1 MDEQI
6 TVRSKRAAEI
16 LDISLPEFKKRL
28 ATGDIRSIKVGS
40 MRLVEIAELKNWVA
54 RQRDAEAVGAR

>member
-28 ATGDIRSIKVGS
+28 ATGDIRSIKVGA
-40 MRLVEIAELKNWVA
+40 MRLVEIDELRRWVA
-54 RQRDAEAVGAR
+54 RQRETEPAVR